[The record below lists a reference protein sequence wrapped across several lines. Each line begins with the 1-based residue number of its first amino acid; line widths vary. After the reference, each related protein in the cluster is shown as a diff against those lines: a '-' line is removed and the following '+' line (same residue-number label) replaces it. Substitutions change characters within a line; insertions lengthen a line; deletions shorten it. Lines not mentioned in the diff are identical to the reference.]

1 MPKKSKR
8 QKTLIKNLL
17 NVNCVSLLPAE
28 LNDSKFNNQN
38 NNTNE
43 NDLKLVENIECNI
56 LIKIIKI
63 IIYLIIIIT
72 VHSVTKN
79 TDRSSS
85 NTNYD
90 NSVSVITNVIAKRWR
105 GRPKSITVVKKSVIV
120 EIDLKK
126 ELTRL
131 NNLELQTMNDISK
144 VFLN

>member
-1 MPKKSKR
+1 M
-8 QKTLIKNLL
+8 
-17 NVNCVSLLPAE
+17 
-28 LNDSKFNNQN
+28 
-38 NNTNE
+38 
-43 NDLKLVENIECNI
+43 
-56 LIKIIKI
+56 
-63 IIYLIIIIT
+63 IIIIT

-131 NNLELQTMNDISK
+131 NNIRTTNNE
-144 VFLN
+144 

>member
-1 MPKKSKR
+1 MYSY
-8 QKTLIKNLL
+8 
-17 NVNCVSLLPAE
+17 SLLFVVYF
-28 LNDSKFNNQN
+28 LTIIIKDGNDSPNKH
-38 NNTNE
+38 
-43 NDLKLVENIECNI
+43 I
-56 LIKIIKI
+56 
-63 IIYLIIIIT
+63 
-72 VHSVTKN
+72 
-79 TDRSSS
+79 S
-85 NTNYD
+85 NSFV

>member
-1 MPKKSKR
+1 M
-8 QKTLIKNLL
+8 
-17 NVNCVSLLPAE
+17 
-28 LNDSKFNNQN
+28 
-38 NNTNE
+38 
-43 NDLKLVENIECNI
+43 
-56 LIKIIKI
+56 
-63 IIYLIIIIT
+63 IIIIKA
-72 VHSVTKN
+72 HSVTNN

-144 VFLN
+144 FF